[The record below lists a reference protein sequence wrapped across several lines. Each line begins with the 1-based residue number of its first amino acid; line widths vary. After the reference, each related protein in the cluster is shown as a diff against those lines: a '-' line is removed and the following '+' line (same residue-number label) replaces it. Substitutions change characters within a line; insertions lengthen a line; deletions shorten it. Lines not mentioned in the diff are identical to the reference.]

1 MNATN
6 NNIAAA
12 TRVLFVE
19 YATKMGTDPMT
30 AREQFD
36 NNADLRANWETYA
49 RSVVSTFAS
58 ELRSG
63 RETKPMNALARALYK
78 NYMDHE
84 GNLGEWAMEAYR
96 ADEEIRR
103 IWKRHARN
111 VAGAFVADLVLAGE

>member
-1 MNATN
+1 MNAINT
-6 NNIAAA
+6 NIAAA

-36 NNADLRANWETYA
+36 NDADLRATWETHA
-49 RSVVSTFAS
+49 RSVVSVFAE

-63 RETKPMNALARALYK
+63 RSTKPLSALARTLYK
-78 NYMDHE
+78 VYMRHNGD
-84 GNLGEWAMEAYR
+84 GEWAMAAYK
-96 ADEEIRR
+96 ADVEIRNT
-103 IWKRHARN
+103 WKRHARN